1 MNNCIIKHQCAIC
14 NKILSSK
21 QNLDN
26 HIFNHR
32 LDSIRINT
40 EEQNN
45 NDALKDNNNTL
56 EDNNDTLEDNLMD
69 ALEDNLMDA
78 LKDNND
84 TLKDNN
90 DTLKDNNDTLEDN
103 LMYDNIGNNLMKDKN
118 NFIQITIEEYNYFRT
133 ENSALK
139 DELIKLNNKF
149 HELNKE
155 NDKLKNENKRLNSTT
170 INNNIDN
177 STTTNNVQITNNIQ
191 INIISFPEIGMIPPI
206 YIDNKYIDLKS
217 ALYDFSKN
225 FNRVNLDYS
234 MERDGLNYNQ
244 KCKQEKLK
252 KIVANN
258 RKQKLPLLCLGI
270 CEVLGDYFS
279 VPEHK
284 NIRYI
289 TKYLFELL
297 NGNKWE
303 PITVYCAYR
312 ALFQLFI
319 EGAKELY
326 KVIKLKLSNKYKSIE
341 FVIDDYQKN
350 SEEYFHHGKGEFI
363 NMIKAMSMQ

>member
-1 MNNCIIKHQCAIC
+1 MSTTEEQKPIAQDFICSICNKKFTTKYGLKKHIDKKTPCKMNNDIKHQCTIC

-32 LDSIRINT
+32 LDSIKIKIKN
-40 EEQNN
+40 ENVEVQNN
-45 NDALKDNNNTL
+45 NL
-56 EDNNDTLEDNLMD
+56 LEDNLID
-69 ALEDNLMDA
+69 EST
-78 LKDNND
+78 NNH
-84 TLKDNN
+84 
-90 DTLKDNNDTLEDN
+90 
-103 LMYDNIGNNLMKDKN
+103 
-118 NFIQITIEEYNYFRT
+118 IQITVEEYNYFRT
-133 ENSALK
+133 ENNALK
-139 DELIKLNNKF
+139 DELIKANSEINKLKD
-149 HELNKE
+149 EIK
-155 NDKLKNENKRLNSTT
+155 KLKNENNRLNSTT
-170 INNNIDN
+170 INSNNIDN
-177 STTTNNVQITNNIQ
+177 STTNNIQITNNIN
-191 INIISFPEIGMIPPI
+191 INIISFPEIDMIPPS

-225 FNRVNLDYS
+225 FNRINLDYS
-234 MERDGLNYNQ
+234 MERDKLNYNQ

-252 KIVANN
+252 KMVSNN
-258 RKQKLPLLCLGI
+258 RKQKLPLLCLGV

-284 NIRYI
+284 SIRYI

-319 EGAKELY
+319 EGAKELH
-326 KVIKLKLSNKYKSIE
+326 KAITLKSSNKYKSIE

-350 SEEYFHHGKGEFI
+350 SEEYFHHGKSEFI
-363 NMIKAMSMQ
+363 NMIKKIHAG

>member
-1 MNNCIIKHQCAIC
+1 MSTSIVEEKKQLSQDFICSICNKKFTTKYGLKKHIDKKTPCKMNNCIIKHQCTIC

-32 LDSIRINT
+32 LDTMRINT
-40 EEQNN
+40 EDQNN
-45 NDALKDNNNTL
+45 LI
-56 EDNNDTLEDNLMD
+56 EDNLIAD
-69 ALEDNLMDA
+69 NLIEDNL
-78 LKDNND
+78 LV
-84 TLKDNN
+84 
-90 DTLKDNNDTLEDN
+90 DN
-103 LMYDNIGNNLMKDKN
+103 LMPT
-118 NFIQITIEEYNYFRT
+118 IQITVEDYNYFRT
-133 ENSALK
+133 ENNALK
-139 DELIKLNNKF
+139 DELIKANSEINKLKD
-149 HELNKE
+149 EIK
-155 NDKLKNENKRLNSTT
+155 KLKNENNRLNSTT
-170 INNNIDN
+170 INSNNIDN
-177 STTTNNVQITNNIQ
+177 SIDNSTTNNIQITNNIN
-191 INIISFPEIGMIPPI
+191 INIISFPEIGMIPPS

-234 MERDGLNYNQ
+234 MERDKLNYNQ

-252 KIVANN
+252 KMVANN
-258 RKQKLPLLCLGI
+258 RKQKLPLLCLGV

-284 NIRYI
+284 SIRYI

-303 PITVYCAYR
+303 PITLYCAYR

-319 EGAKELY
+319 EGAKELH
-326 KVIKLKLSNKYKSIE
+326 KAITLKSSNKYKSIE

-350 SEEYFHHGKGEFI
+350 SEEYFHHGKSEFI
-363 NMIKAMSMQ
+363 NMIKKIHAG

>member
-1 MNNCIIKHQCAIC
+1 MSTSIAEEKKQLSQDFICPICNKKFTTKYGLKKHIDKKTPCKMNNCIIKHQCTIC

-32 LDSIRINT
+32 LDTMRINT
-40 EEQNN
+40 EDQNN
-45 NDALKDNNNTL
+45 NLLEDQNNNL
-56 EDNNDTLEDNLMD
+56 LEDNLIND
-69 ALEDNLMDA
+69 NIIADNLIA
-78 LKDNND
+78 
-84 TLKDNN
+84 
-90 DTLKDNNDTLEDN
+90 DN
-103 LMYDNIGNNLMKDKN
+103 LIPT
-118 NFIQITIEEYNYFRT
+118 IQITVEDYNYFRT
-133 ENSALK
+133 ENNALK
-139 DELIKLNNKF
+139 DELIKANSEINKLKD
-149 HELNKE
+149 EIK
-155 NDKLKNENKRLNSTT
+155 KLKNENNRLNSTT
-170 INNNIDN
+170 INSNNIDN
-177 STTTNNVQITNNIQ
+177 STTNNIQITNNIN
-191 INIISFPEIGMIPPI
+191 INIISFPEIGMIPPS

-234 MERDGLNYNQ
+234 MERDKLNYNQ

-252 KIVANN
+252 KMVSNN
-258 RKQKLPLLCLGI
+258 RKQKLPLLCLGV

-284 NIRYI
+284 SIRYI

-319 EGAKELY
+319 EGAKELH
-326 KVIKLKLSNKYKSIE
+326 KAITLKSSNKYKSIE

-363 NMIKAMSMQ
+363 NMIKKIHAE